1 MCIQNTIMIKS
12 WKHKGLKLFFET
24 GSTAKIQQKHKQS
37 LREILFQLDHASC
50 PQDMNTPGN
59 DFHGLIG
66 KRKGQYSVSV
76 SGNWRIVFSFDKENV
91 ILVDYLDYH

>member
-1 MCIQNTIMIKS
+1 MIKT

-24 GSTAKIQQKHKQS
+24 GNTSGIQQKHKS
-37 LREILFQLDHASC
+37 ALSEILFQLEHATC

-59 DFHGLIG
+59 NFHGLIG

-76 SGNWRIVFSFDKENV
+76 SGNWRIVFEFAREDA